1 MATNGWLPPDRP
13 GGALYGLL
21 RKVGYRMPDVAGS
34 CRQNVMSP
42 VKFLSRADGP
52 SGASARS
59 AVQCD
64 RRWARVILS
73 VESVLLG
80 ALMAGCWR
88 CEKPDQSQFAPLA
101 QLTDSGQAIVR
112 VYGAP
117 IPFLEPFVIHTW
129 VLTKRAE
136 ERAFHRWEV
145 WRTPGGD
152 YVHVRKDRLAPTADI
167 GAGKTFII
175 GQVKGH
181 GADSIVA
188 FVESESPQYPLKETY
203 IAFPGPN
210 SNTFTQWV
218 LDNSGW
224 ELVLPPCAVGAQW
237 GRQQEP

>member
-1 MATNGWLPPDRP
+1 MQ
-13 GGALYGLL
+13 
-21 RKVGYRMPDVAGS
+21 DVAGS
-34 CRQNVMSP
+34 CTQDLMSLIKP
-42 VKFLSRADGP
+42 IDRDHRLSRASP
-52 SGASARS
+52 RL
-59 AVQCD
+59 AVQDD
-64 RRWARVILS
+64 RRWARVVLS

-101 QLTDSGQAIVR
+101 ELADSGHAMVR

-117 IPFLEPFVIHTW
+117 IPFLEPFFMHTW

-145 WRTPGGD
+145 WRSPGGD
-152 YVHVRKDRLAPTADI
+152 YVHVRKDLLAPTADI
-167 GAGKTFII
+167 GAGETFII

-181 GADSIVA
+181 GAESIVA
-188 FVESESPQYPLKETY
+188 FVETESPQYPFRETY

-237 GRQQEP
+237 VRKRCQDEFLDTGLMRRLIRPF